1 MSDKDLN
8 DPDVDI
14 VAQDIDTI
22 DLGGYGAA
30 QSTYTL
36 SGYGTDTITLDPS
49 TMWSGSITSPSVTTI
64 NSINNNHYTIG
75 STGTSGQVY
84 TTTGTGHYNWN
95 NVTTTSPGVNITG
108 TGIDMAAGTDIKVD
122 GKSLKEFMSNVEDR
136 LNILHPNPALEDRW
150 EQLKELRRQYIEMEK
165 DLLEKEKL
173 MKILKEA

>member
-30 QSTYTL
+30 QSTYTI

-49 TMWSGSITSPSVTTI
+49 TMWSGSITAPSVTTI
-64 NSINNNHYTIG
+64 NSINSGHYTIG
-75 STGTSGQVY
+75 SAGTSGQVY

-95 NVTTTSPGVNITG
+95 NPPPVNISN

-122 GKSLKEFMSNVEDR
+122 GKSLKQFMDNMEER
-136 LNILHPNPALEDRW
+136 LAILHPNPALEDRW
-150 EQLKELRRQYIEMEK
+150 EQLKELRRQYVEMEK
-165 DLLEKEKL
+165 DLLEKEKI